1 MPYRTY
7 QAAMTSTWRNL
18 LSYGEA
24 WNEIFRLSPMVVAM
38 RTDAALAAITNPAG
52 ASPSESLRMVA
63 EKLDAAAEGT
73 VAATLETGLAFGRS
87 MTGSATPL
95 DIAIDVAKAAVAP
108 AQQRLR
114 ANVERLG
121 GSPSPHEA
129 SAAE

>member
-7 QAAMTSTWRNL
+7 QQAMTSTWRNL

-24 WNEIFRLSPMVVAM
+24 WNEILRLSPMVVAM
-38 RTDAALAAITNPAG
+38 RTDQALAAIADPAG

-73 VAATLETGLAFGRS
+73 VAATLETGLAVGRS
-87 MTGSATPL
+87 MTGRGTPF
-95 DIAIDVAKAAVAP
+95 DVAIDVAKAAVAP
-108 AQQRLR
+108 AQHRLR

-121 GSPSPHEA
+121 GG
-129 SAAE
+129 AARHGHARSR